1 MTIPKWLFPV
11 ICVVAALAV
20 GVAATL
26 IGMRFAAPSAAAPLK
41 TETVPILAPTG
52 PTATDTGTDPYAVS
66 GAVGSA
72 EIVSPGQHGA
82 TPVDAQ
88 AQRTIEGYNATG
100 VLDPGVG
107 YVAPAPGAAGS
118 ASDTGPSTL
127 PADDPCASSSPPSGC
142 PDGIHSVVIADTHD
156 APALDAR
163 IFTNPATSSVG
174 TSVFCPSGTLAR
186 GEAWVDVTSNTPGVA
201 HISWAPIGGVG
212 LLAAPVDVATD
223 TALKASF
230 DSYHTRTGGYAENRW
245 IFQHCA
251 KLTGLDPTKHYLVT
265 ATFTDELS
273 RAAGPLLGTLDAR
286 GRPTIPPMVAVPLGT
301 GLLYVSVPSPSR
313 VDGSRPVIHAWSIT
327 AGQSADCSGF
337 GQHPDVP
344 AIQPPVVI
352 DVPAA
357 ELDRQN
363 YDPTYQSRDVRIY
376 SVPEGTTVVICA
388 RWFNAAAPSWSAS
401 TPTLQK
407 SIVVTSPDA
416 ITPVVTLTSLELG
429 KQVDAGA
436 VNVSV
441 STPTGLFCSQWT
453 GPADAAGP
461 GSVAVGSTICDVA
474 ASGDGFEGRLSV
486 TTNVRV
492 GRDHVVKTS
501 LLQLQRTSCT
511 GVCALPAAMRYRV
524 DLPTVTEATG
534 LCGNG
539 FPWEAPCTP
548 PSQQVSLG
556 SAVID
561 VSWVQGSTPGN
572 RTWLIGTPDNTLPAP
587 GAAPVGPQLD
597 TRGLPVVTLA
607 TDRLSG
613 EASYSLNVNEAAS
626 YSATIAGSCFPTG
639 YATTRT
645 GTTAPGGAGTT
656 GTQGFRLTWDRL
668 CAGGS
673 YSVTITL
680 TDAAHHTTTWAIT
693 GANRWEGSLFNLPRG
708 TVHIVGTLYVG
719 PQNAQHTA
727 YGIPRA
733 TMSIGEG
740 ADPYS
745 GRSLTPARPCTA
757 GSDGTGTAIPF
768 DITADEAASIH
779 LVITL
784 DVIEADP
791 SNPPTG
797 GPATQCGFTVVNH
810 ADIGWSGDVSLRSLL
825 SYGVSFGGNGTF
837 RSDTWSRFNTRE
849 IWVIGGN
856 ATATELPVH

>member
-1 MTIPKWLFPV
+1 V

-26 IGMRFAAPSAAAPLK
+26 IGMRFATPSATTPLK

-52 PTATDTGTDPYAVS
+52 PAASDTGADPYAVS
-66 GAVGSA
+66 SAVGTA
-72 EIVSPGQHGA
+72 QIVSPGQHGA

-88 AQRTIEGYNATG
+88 AQRAIEGYNASG

-107 YVAPAPGAAGS
+107 YVAPAPAAAGS

-245 IFQHCA
+245 IFQHCT

-273 RAAGPLLGTLDAR
+273 RSAGPLLGTLDAR
-286 GRPTIPPMVAVPLGT
+286 GRPTIPPMVAAPLGA
-301 GLLYVSVPSPSR
+301 GLLYVSVPSPSQTT
-313 VDGSRPVIHAWSIT
+313 GLRPVIHAWSI
-327 AGQSADCSGF
+327 GRSDSADCSGF

-344 AIQPPVVI
+344 AIQAPVVI

-363 YDPTYQSRDVRIY
+363 YDPSYRSRDVRIY

-416 ITPVVTLTSLELG
+416 ITPVVTLHSLELG

-453 GPADAAGP
+453 GPASGAGP
-461 GSVAVGSTICDVA
+461 GSVAVDTPICDVA

-511 GVCALPAAMRYRV
+511 GVCTLPETMRYRV

-534 LCGNG
+534 LCGNA
-539 FPWEAPCTP
+539 FPWDNCTP
-548 PSQQVSLG
+548 PTQQVSLG
-556 SAVID
+556 SAVLD
-561 VSWVQGSTPGN
+561 VSWVQGQTPGN
-572 RTWLIGTPDNTLPAP
+572 RGWIIGAPDNTLPSP
-587 GAAPVGPQLD
+587 GSTPVGPQLD
-597 TRGLPVVTLA
+597 TRANPVLTLA
-607 TDRLSG
+607 ADRLSG
-613 EASYSLNVNEAAS
+613 EASYLLNVNEAAS
-626 YSATIAGSCFPTG
+626 YSATIAGDCLPTG
-639 YATTRT
+639 YATTQTGQTAQGAGGIT
-645 GTTAPGGAGTT
+645 GTE
-656 GTQGFRLTWDRL
+656 GFRLNWDRL
-668 CAGGS
+668 CAGG
-673 YSVTITL
+673 YYTVTITL
-680 TDAAHHTTTWAIT
+680 TDAAHHTTIWAIA
-693 GANRWEGSLFNLPRG
+693 GANRWDGSIFSMPHG

-727 YGIPRA
+727 YGIPRV
-733 TMSIGEG
+733 TIGVGQG

-745 GRSLTPARPCTA
+745 GHSVTPARLCTA
-757 GSDGTGTAIPF
+757 GSDGTGTALPV
-768 DITADEAASIH
+768 DITADETSTIH
-779 LVITL
+779 LVITV
-784 DVIEADP
+784 DAIEADS

-797 GPATQCGFTVVNH
+797 GPASQCGFTVVNH
-810 ADIGWSGDVSLRSLL
+810 GYIVWSGDVSLQSLL
-825 SYGVSFGGNGTF
+825 SYGTSFGGNGTY
-837 RSDTWSRFNTRE
+837 RTDTWSRFNTSE
-849 IWVIGGN
+849 TWVIGGN
-856 ATATELPVH
+856 ATATELPLR

>member
-1 MTIPKWLFPV
+1 MTIPKWLLPV
-11 ICVVAALAV
+11 ICVVAAVAV

-26 IGMRFAAPSAAAPLK
+26 IGMRFAAPTATAPLK

-52 PTATDTGTDPYAVS
+52 PAATDTGTDPYAVS

-82 TPVDAQ
+82 TLVDADS
-88 AQRTIEGYNATG
+88 QRTIDGYNATG

-107 YVAPAPGAAGS
+107 YVAPAPAAAGS
-118 ASDTGPSTL
+118 TSDTGPAPL

-163 IFTNPATSSVG
+163 IFVNPATSSVG
-174 TSVFCPSGTLAR
+174 TSVYCPSGDLAR

-201 HISWAPIGGVG
+201 HISWASTGDG
-212 LLAAPVDVATD
+212 AATAPVDVATD
-223 TALKASF
+223 AGLKASF

-245 IFQHCA
+245 IFQHCE

-273 RAAGPLLGTLDAR
+273 RSEGPLIAILDAR
-286 GRPTIPPMVAVPLGT
+286 GRPTIPPVLAVPLGT
-301 GLLYVSVPSPSR
+301 GLLYVSVPSPSQTTG
-313 VDGSRPVIHAWSIT
+313 VRPVIHAWSI
-327 AGQSADCSGF
+327 GRGDSADCSGF
-337 GQHPDVP
+337 GQHTDIP
-344 AIQPPVVI
+344 AIQAPVVI

-363 YDPTYQSRDVRIY
+363 YDPTYRSRDVRIY
-376 SVPEGTTVVICA
+376 SVPEGTTVVVCA
-388 RWFNAAAPSWSAS
+388 RWFRAAAPSWSSS

-416 ITPVVTLTSLELG
+416 ITPVVTLHSLELG

-453 GPADAAGP
+453 GPTEAAGP
-461 GSVAVGSTICDVA
+461 GSVAVGTPICDVA

-511 GVCALPAAMRYRV
+511 GVCALPATMRYRI
-524 DLPTVTEATG
+524 DLPTVTVATG
-534 LCGNG
+534 ICGNG
-539 FPWEAPCTP
+539 FPWEDPCTP

-556 SAVID
+556 SAVLD
-561 VSWVQGSTPGN
+561 VSWVQGPTPGN
-572 RTWLIGTPDNTLPAP
+572 RGWLIGTPDNTLPAP

-597 TRGLPVVTLA
+597 TNSYPVVGLA
-607 TDRLSG
+607 ANRLSG
-613 EASYSLNVNEAAS
+613 GVNDELRVNEPATYA
-626 YSATIAGSCFPTG
+626 ATITGDCFPVGFIPTLSG
-639 YATTRT
+639 HTSANAD
-645 GTTAPGGAGTT
+645 GTNHFTLHWDGLCPGAG
-656 GTQGFRLTWDRL
+656 
-668 CAGGS
+668 
-673 YSVTITL
+673 YSVAVTL
-680 TDAAHHTTTWAIT
+680 TDAEHHTTHWAIS
-693 GANRWEGSLFNLPRG
+693 GAENRWDGGLFGLPIG
-708 TVHIVGTLYVG
+708 TIHVVGTLYLG

-727 YGIPRA
+727 YGVARV
-733 TMSIGEG
+733 MVG
-740 ADPYS
+740 AGANASSSS
-745 GRSLTPARPCTA
+745 GAHYLTPSRPCTA
-757 GSDGTGTAIPF
+757 GSDGTGTVVPLDF
-768 DITADEAASIH
+768 TADETSTIH
-779 LVITL
+779 LVITV
-784 DVIEADP
+784 DAIEADP

-797 GPATQCGFTVVNH
+797 GPASQCGFMVVNH
-810 ADIGWSGDVSLRSLL
+810 AYIVWSGDVSLQSLL
-825 SYGVSFGGNGTF
+825 SYGTSFGGNGSY
-837 RSDTWSRFNTRE
+837 RSDTWSRFNTSDG
-849 IWVIGGN
+849 WNIGGN
-856 ATATELPVH
+856 ATATELPLH